1 MSKVQVVEIRT
12 LNEDEVVT
20 PIVRFVLKPEGRA
33 HLVELSPNAQSMV
46 AMLLGKGVPGPD
58 GTMLFP
64 QDGLAFMQRLPYLLH
79 AAYLWATDVF
89 EMDAAEA
96 LAGTEQDS

>member
-1 MSKVQVVEIRT
+1 
-12 LNEDEVVT
+12 
-20 PIVRFVLKPEGRA
+20 
-33 HLVELSPNAQSMV
+33 
-46 AMLLGKGVPGPD
+46 
-58 GTMLFP
+58 MLFP
-64 QDGLAFMQRLPYLLH
+64 HDGLAFMQRLPYLLH